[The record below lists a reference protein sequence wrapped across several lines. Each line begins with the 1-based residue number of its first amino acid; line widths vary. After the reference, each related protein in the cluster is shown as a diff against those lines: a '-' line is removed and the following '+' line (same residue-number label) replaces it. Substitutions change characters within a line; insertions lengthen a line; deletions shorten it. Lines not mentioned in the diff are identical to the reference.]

1 MYMYVHIC
9 IFLISVINPSEII
22 KHELQNAVKPTVI
35 KKIKINSIL
44 SRNGE
49 KMFSLY
55 KELKSWF
62 NRLNLRRKKADTS
75 LNFILYTI
83 RYTVYNYCVCIRI
96 FRLQIMN
103 DVFKTMHL
111 QFLT

>member
-1 MYMYVHIC
+1 M
-9 IFLISVINPSEII
+9 I
-22 KHELQNAVKPTVI
+22 KHELQNAVKTTVI

-49 KMFSLY
+49 KMFSVY
-55 KELKSWF
+55 KELKSCF
-62 NRLNLRRKKADTS
+62 NRLNLRRKKADAS
-75 LNFILYTI
+75 LNFRLYMI
-83 RYTVYNYCVCIRI
+83 RYTVYNYCVCIHI